1 MFFSYYHHGGC
12 IIKKLVLIITFL
24 IYSSTAQALT
34 IQSLADTET
43 NPVVTDSIPQKIY
56 SDLTGNDLNEES
68 ETVGSTK
75 GFISSY
81 PLSYTSTRTNDLSS
95 GIESAISKWQAS
107 VILDSSKLDGV
118 FSWLNQ
124 FISLPV
130 PGSNLPVSQIEQQ
143 DDN

>member
-1 MFFSYYHHGGC
+1 M
-12 IIKKLVLIITFL
+12 
-24 IYSSTAQALT
+24 T
-34 IQSLADTET
+34 IQSLTDTET

-56 SDLTGNDLNEES
+56 SGLTGNDLNEVS

-81 PLSYTSTRTNDLSS
+81 PLSYTPTRTNDLSS

-107 VILDSSKLDGV
+107 GILDSSEPDGA
-118 FSWLNQ
+118 SSGLNQ

-130 PGSNLPVSQIEQQ
+130 PGSNLPVLQVEQQ